1 MDAMGETV
9 TAAEGGPTF
18 KQALQDQLGLKLE
31 VKKGMV
37 PVMVIDH
44 AEKVPLAN

>member
-9 TAAEGGPTF
+9 TAGEGGPTF